1 MVEEVTTQ
9 SWGSRLKD
17 AFVGI
22 LIGVLLIAVAVYI
35 IFWNENHGLHTAQ
48 SLTEVEKQ
56 LLPVSASPIDSKNN
70 LRVVYLTGLATTN
83 DKLKDT
89 VLTIEMKA
97 IALIRTVEMYQWQED
112 TQTKTEKQMGGSE
125 KTIKTYSYKK
135 AWSEHLID
143 SSTFKEPSTHQNLA
157 TMPIQSQRQV
167 ATHVTLGDF
176 VLPSSLVEQIIVTT
190 PIDLSAV
197 KLKPIKAEFK
207 KPVHFLHNQLY
218 LGQDAQN
225 SEVGDLRIN
234 ASAVLPQ
241 TISVIAQ
248 QTGSTLQAYDAHAGA
263 PVLLLASGKQSFE
276 EMIRSAEDE
285 NRMITW
291 LLRLVTLV
299 MVIMGFALLMRP
311 LVVLAD
317 VLPFA
322 GTIVGFGTGLIA
334 FILGLGVWTVF
345 TAIAWFTTRPFL
357 SIGLLLLVVVVG
369 YLLLKL
375 RSTKAV
381 TVTAK

>member
-22 LIGVLLIAVAVYI
+22 LIGILLVAAAVYI
-35 IFWNENHGLHTAQ
+35 VFWNENHGLHTAQ

-56 LLPVSASPIDSKNN
+56 LLAVSPSPIDSKNN
-70 LRVVYLTGLATTN
+70 LRVLYLNGLATTG

-89 VLTIEMKA
+89 VLNIEMKA

-125 KTIKTYSYKK
+125 KTLKTYSYKK
-135 AWSEHLID
+135 VWSEHLID
-143 SSTFKEPSTHQNLA
+143 SSTFKEPSTHQNPT
-157 TMPIQSQRQV
+157 TMPVQSQREV

-176 VLPSSLVEQIIVTT
+176 LLPASLVEQIIITT
-190 PIDLSAV
+190 PVDLYAL
-197 KLKPIKAEFK
+197 KLKPIEDKLK
-207 KPVHFLHNQLY
+207 KPAHLLHNQLY

-225 SEVGDLRIN
+225 SQVGDLRIN

-241 TISVIAQ
+241 TISIIAQ
-248 QTGSTLQAYDAHAGA
+248 QTGNTLQAYNAHAGA
-263 PVLLLASGKQSFE
+263 PVLLLASGKQSSE

-291 LLRLVTLV
+291 LLRLITLV
-299 MVIMGFALLMRP
+299 MIIGGFALLMRP
-311 LVVLAD
+311 LVVFAD
-317 VLPFA
+317 VLPIA

-334 FILGLGVWTVF
+334 FILGLGLWTTF
-345 TAIAWFTTRPFL
+345 TALAWFTTRPFL
-357 SIGLLLLVVVVG
+357 SIGLLLIVVIVG

-375 RSTKAV
+375 RRRKRT
-381 TVTAK
+381 

>member
-22 LIGVLLIAVAVYI
+22 LIGILLVAAAVYI
-35 IFWNENHGLHTAQ
+35 VFWNENHGLHTAQ

-56 LLPVSASPIDSKNN
+56 LLAVSPSPIDSKNN
-70 LRVVYLTGLATTN
+70 LRVLYLNGLATTQ

-89 VLTIEMKA
+89 VLNIEMKA

-125 KTIKTYSYKK
+125 KTLKTYSYKK
-135 AWSEHLID
+135 VWSEHLID
-143 SSTFKEPSTHQNLA
+143 SSTFKEPSTHQNPT
-157 TMPIQSQRQV
+157 TMPVQSQREV
-167 ATHVTLGDF
+167 AAHVTLGDF
-176 VLPSSLVEQIIVTT
+176 LLPASLVEQIIITT
-190 PIDLSAV
+190 PVDLYAL
-197 KLKPIKAEFK
+197 KLKPIEDKFK
-207 KPVHFLHNQLY
+207 KPAHLLHNQLY

-225 SEVGDLRIN
+225 SQVGDLRIN

-241 TISVIAQ
+241 TISIIAQ
-248 QTGSTLQAYDAHAGA
+248 QTGNTLQAYNAHAGA
-263 PVLLLASGKQSFE
+263 PVLLLASGKQSSE

-291 LLRLVTLV
+291 LLRLMTL
-299 MVIMGFALLMRP
+299 IMIIIGFALLMRP
-311 LVVLAD
+311 LVVFAD
-317 VLPFA
+317 VLPIA

-334 FILGLGVWTVF
+334 FILGLGLWTIF
-345 TAIAWFTTRPFL
+345 TALAWFTTRPFL
-357 SIGLLLLVVVVG
+357 SIGLLLIVVIVG
-369 YLLLKL
+369 YFLLKL
-375 RSTKAV
+375 RRRKRT
-381 TVTAK
+381 